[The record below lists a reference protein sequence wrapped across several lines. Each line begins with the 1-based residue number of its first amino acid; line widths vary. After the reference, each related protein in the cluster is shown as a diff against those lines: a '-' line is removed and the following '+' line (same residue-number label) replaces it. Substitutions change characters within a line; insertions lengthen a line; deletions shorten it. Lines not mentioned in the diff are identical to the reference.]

1 MDALIGEWLNL
12 VIRWTH
18 VITGIAWIGSSFYF
32 NWLDSKLRVPSP
44 ARGKVEG
51 EAWLVHSGGF
61 YRVEKIDVAP
71 QEIPAELH
79 WFKWEA
85 AFTWISGFL
94 LLILLYHLGQGAFLQ
109 NAPDGFSD
117 LLGIVGLLAGLSI
130 AWAIYD
136 FTWKS
141 PLGEQPLVA
150 GGLLFVLLIAA
161 AWCLS
166 KYMTGQAAYLHV
178 GAMLG
183 TIMTANVWMRIIPA
197 QRALVAAAKAGT
209 KPDARLGKEAKKRSI
224 HNNYMTLPVV
234 FIMLSTHFASTWG
247 HQWNWAILAALMLIG
262 AAVRHAFNLR
272 NRGRNALW
280 ILPLAALAMVVLY
293 YLVRSS

>member
-1 MDALIGEWLNL
+1 MDALVGEWLGL
-12 VIRWTH
+12 VIRWAH

-44 ARGKVEG
+44 ARDKVEG

-71 QEIPAELH
+71 NEMPAELH

-85 AFTWISGFL
+85 AFTWITGFL

-109 NAPDGFSD
+109 NAPEGFSD
-117 LLGIVGLLAGLSI
+117 ALGLLGLVVGLSI
-130 AWAIYD
+130 CWAIYD

-141 PLGEQPLVA
+141 KLGDQPLLA
-150 GGLLFVLLIAA
+150 GGLLFVLLIAV
-161 AWCLS
+161 AWGLS
-166 KYMTGQAAYLHV
+166 EYMTGQAAYLHV
-178 GAMLG
+178 GALLG

-209 KPDARLGKEAKKRSI
+209 KPDALLGKEAKKRSI

-247 HQWNWAILAALMLIG
+247 HEWNWAVLAALMLIG

-272 NRGRNALW
+272 NRGRNGLW
-280 ILPLAALAMVVLY
+280 ILPLAALAMLVLY
-293 YLVRSS
+293 YVVRSS

>member
-1 MDALIGEWLNL
+1 MDALVSEWLGM
-12 VIRWTH
+12 VIRWAH

-32 NWLDSKLRVPSP
+32 NWLDSKLRTPSP

-71 QEIPAELH
+71 DEIPAELH

-85 AFTWISGFL
+85 AFTWITGFL
-94 LLILLYHLGQGAFLQ
+94 LLILLYHLGSGAFLQ
-109 NAPDGFSD
+109 NAPEGFSNI
-117 LLGIVGLLAGLSI
+117 LGIVGLLVGLSVT
-130 AWAIYD
+130 WAIYD

-141 PLGEQPLVA
+141 PLGEQPLLA

-161 AWCLS
+161 SWGLS
-166 KYMTGQAAYLHV
+166 HYMTGQAAYLHV
-178 GAMLG
+178 GAVLG

-209 KPDARLGKEAKKRSI
+209 KPDAQLGKEAKKRSI

-247 HQWNWAILAALMLIG
+247 HEWNWAVLGALMLIG
-262 AAVRHAFNLR
+262 AGVRHAFNLR
-272 NRGRNALW
+272 NRGRNGLW
-280 ILPLAALAMVVLY
+280 ILPLAALAMLVLY
-293 YLVRSS
+293 YVVSAS

>member
-1 MDALIGEWLNL
+1 MDALVGEWLNL
-12 VIRWTH
+12 VIRWAH
-18 VITGIAWIGSSFYF
+18 VIFGIAWIGSSFYF
-32 NWLDSKLRVPSP
+32 NWLDSKLRPPSP

-71 QEIPAELH
+71 EEIPAELH

-85 AFTWISGFL
+85 AFTWISGFV

-109 NAPDGFSD
+109 EAPEGFSD
-117 LLGIVGLLAGLSI
+117 LLGIGALLALL
-130 AWAIYD
+130 AVTWAIYD
-136 FTWKS
+136 LIWKS
-141 PLGEQPLVA
+141 KLGDNARLA
-150 GGLLFVLLIAA
+150 GSLLFVLLVV
-161 AWCLS
+161 LS
-166 KYMTGQAAYLHV
+166 WGLAQCMTGQAAYLHV
-178 GAMLG
+178 GAVLG

-209 KPDARLGKEAKKRSI
+209 RPEARLGKEAKKRSL
-224 HNNYMTLPVV
+224 HNNYLTLPVV
-234 FIMLSTHFASTWG
+234 FIMLSTHFSSTWG
-247 HQWNWAILAALMLIG
+247 SEWNWALLAALMLVG

-272 NRGRNALW
+272 NRGRQGLW

-293 YLVRSS
+293 YVVR